1 MPKETKCKGHERV
14 VLMNAICEREK
25 TIEDLKQAHKRE
37 LAEKNE
43 LIRYYAKAAE
53 LAADRKR
60 RAIRNAERRAK
71 LNLSYALLLIA
82 GMALIPWALWL
93 VDTAF
98 KSFWLWAN

>member
-1 MPKETKCKGHERV
+1 
-14 VLMNAICEREK
+14 MNRTQINGS
-25 TIEDLKQAHKRE
+25 KRE
-37 LAEKNE
+37 LTAGDKHFYLAMIADMKAEHERALREKNE
-43 LIRYYAKAAE
+43 MIRYYARAAE
-53 LAADRKR
+53 TATRRKEQ
-60 RAIRNAERRAK
+60 AIRNAERRAK